1 MNNTY
6 KLLFSFI
13 IGCLSG
19 IAIISFLDIDILS
32 ENKDNSGLGFVFI
45 VSFIIFMVITIF
57 IATLNIKLKNMETQI
72 ESDAKKNNK

>member
-19 IAIISFLDIDILS
+19 VAIISFIDIGILS
-32 ENKDNSGLGFVFI
+32 DNKNNSGLGFVFI
-45 VSFIIFMVITIF
+45 VSFIIFMVISF
-57 IATLNIKLKNMETQI
+57 FMATLNIKLKNMETLI
-72 ESDAKKNNK
+72 KSDAKKDNK

>member
-19 IAIISFLDIDILS
+19 IAIISFLDIVVLS

-45 VSFIIFMVITIF
+45 ISFIIFMVITIF

>member
-6 KLLFSFI
+6 ELLFSFI

-19 IAIISFLDIDILS
+19 VAIISFIDIGILS
-32 ENKDNSGLGFVFI
+32 DNKDNSGLGFVFI

-57 IATLNIKLKNMETQI
+57 MATLNIKKKNMETQI
-72 ESDAKKNNK
+72 KSDDKKDNK

>member
-19 IAIISFLDIDILS
+19 VAIISFIDIGILS
-32 ENKDNSGLGFVFI
+32 DNKNNSGLGFVFI
-45 VSFIIFMVITIF
+45 VSFIIFMVITF
-57 IATLNIKLKNMETQI
+57 FMATLNIKLKNMETHI
-72 ESDAKKNNK
+72 KSDAKKDNK

>member
-19 IAIISFLDIDILS
+19 IAIISFIDIGILS
-32 ENKDNSGLGFVFI
+32 DNKDNSGLGFVFI

>member
-19 IAIISFLDIDILS
+19 IAFISFLDIGILS
-32 ENKDNSGLGFVFI
+32 ENKDNSGLGFAFI
-45 VSFIIFMVITIF
+45 VSLIIFMVITIF
-57 IATLNIKLKNMETQI
+57 MATLNIKLKNMETQI
-72 ESDAKKNNK
+72 KSDAKKNNK